1 MLDVMTYRVPP
12 QAMWYYLLLI
22 LVFSPLSIYSG
33 ANEDLIKAVE
43 KGNVNMVKQALKRKA
58 NANTIVNRTGFDLS
72 KCSAGPVLK
81 CAAQKGKSDI
91 VRLLL
96 EHGADT
102 NLRDSDNGSALL
114 YACYNGNLEIS
125 RLLIEKGTDV
135 NAAGGPQNDHPLKAA
150 AQSQNAQLV
159 KLLIDSGADLN
170 AINVMGT
177 TALMWA
183 NFDSLKLLIEAK
195 ADVNIL
201 NSNGQPVIAVY
212 TSGSAWYYEPAVL
225 VKVLDM
231 LIKAGADVNFK
242 SSEGV
247 GLIQMIRKSD
257 LQFIHPHSRPSESE
271 IAEFNR
277 VKAQAIELLR
287 SAGAT
292 E

>member
-1 MLDVMTYRVPP
+1 MRH
-12 QAMWYYLLLI
+12 YLLLI
-22 LVFSPLSIYSG
+22 LVCSPLSIYAG

-58 NANTIVNRTGFDLS
+58 NPNTIVNETGFIPN
-72 KCSAGPVLK
+72 KCSAGPILK
-81 CAAQKGKSDI
+81 CAAIKGKSDI

-96 EHGADT
+96 EHGADADM
-102 NLRDSDNGSALL
+102 RDSDNGTALL
-114 YACYNGNLEIS
+114 YACYNPYRYNGNLEIS
-125 RLLIEKGTDV
+125 RLLIEKGADV
-135 NAAGGPQNDHPLKAA
+135 NAAGGPQNEHPLKAA
-150 AQSQNAQLV
+150 AQSGNSQLV

-170 AINVMGT
+170 AINVRGT

-183 NFDSLKLLIEAK
+183 NFDSLKVLIEAK

-201 NSNGQPVIAVY
+201 NSDGLPVIAVY
-212 TSGSAWYYEPAVL
+212 TSGIDWFYEPAVL
-225 VKVLDM
+225 VRVLDM

-257 LQFIHPHSRPSESE
+257 LQLIHPHSRPSESE